1 MSRLFNILQYID
13 CKVQFIVGD
22 GLCDDV
28 TNTPECLFDGGDCCG
43 GLTPICTFCK
53 CKCQCNSA
61 GSTKSDGS
69 ECTNIPDNVYVNVT
83 DNVAGVCCDS
93 YYDSNNYTDA
103 AHYGCT
109 CKPGYSGFHCDECD
123 TGYSKTMLN
132 GQITCTCK

>member
-1 MSRLFNILQYID
+1 M
-13 CKVQFIVGD
+13 VGD

-43 GLTPICTFCK
+43 GGTWICTYCK

-61 GSTKSDGS
+61 GSTQSDGS
-69 ECTNIPDNVYVNVT
+69 ECINILGKDNVT
-83 DNVAGVCCDS
+83 GICCDS
-93 YYDSNNYTDA
+93 YYDSNNHTDA

-123 TGYSKTMLN
+123 TGYSKTTLN
-132 GQITCTCK
+132 GQITCTCKLNTFSHGEQLSFFISLSLLSI